1 MARKRATS
9 QEVAREAG
17 VSRTTVSRVLNNA
30 PGSGI
35 PESTRLRVLQAANRL
50 NYYPNATGRRLAS
63 GRTYT
68 LAFVLH
74 QNPERAAADLFL
86 PEVLRGLGDSVRPDN
101 YHVLFHPVDPDDDE
115 DGYAYLIHEG
125 HVDGIILSG
134 PQLEEAEAL
143 ELHRQRLPIV
153 TNGRL
158 PGHSI
163 PYVDADNYL
172 GAQMATNHLI
182 SLDHRRIGLITNAP
196 LTYVSGRERYR
207 GYQDALLAADLIYD
221 PELVE
226 LGCFTSESGFA
237 AMNRLLDL
245 TDRPTAVFVAS
256 DVVAIGAMHAV
267 KERGL
272 RIPQD
277 IAIIGFDD
285 VSIARYVEPQLSTV
299 HLPAYELGW
308 QVGQL
313 ALRLINQDWPGDKGH
328 MMTPELVVR
337 ASCGGEEP
345 TRQATPSNH
354 NNSSRR

>member
-17 VSRTTVSRVLNNA
+17 VSRTTVSLVLNDA

-35 PESTRLRVLQAANRL
+35 PESTRRRVLQAANRL
-50 NYYPNATGRRLAS
+50 NYYPNATGRRLVS
-63 GRTYT
+63 GRTFT

-86 PEVLRGLGDSVRPDN
+86 PEVLHGLGDSVRPAN
-101 YHVLFHPVDPDDDE
+101 YHVLFHPVDPEDDE

-134 PQLEEAEAL
+134 PQLEETEAL

-163 PYVDADNYL
+163 PFVDADNYL

-196 LTYVSGRERYR
+196 LTYVSARERYR

-226 LGCFTSESGFA
+226 LGFFTSESGYS
-237 AMNRLLDL
+237 AMNRLVDL
-245 TDRPTAVFVAS
+245 ADRPTAVFVAS
-256 DVVAIGAMHAV
+256 DVVAIGAMHAARA
-267 KERGL
+267 RGL
-272 RIPQD
+272 QIPQD
-277 IAIIGFDD
+277 MAIVGFDD
-285 VSIARYVEPQLSTV
+285 VSIARFVEPQLSTV
-299 HLPAYELGW
+299 RLPAYELGW

-313 ALRLINQDWPGDKGH
+313 ALRLVNQDWPGERGH
-328 MMTPELVVR
+328 LMTPELVVR
-337 ASCGGEEP
+337 ASCGADEKA
-345 TRQATPSNH
+345 RQTTPSSS